1 MEILAQTITNF
12 DIVAIQEIRDKSGT
26 AIKKLEVAVDSLGVN
41 YDYIIGPRLGR
52 STSKEQYA
60 FIYNTET
67 VIMLDSDTYVENGDD
82 IFHREPFVAHFKVK
96 AGSFDFIIANIHVD
110 PDDAKSEI
118 NALHNVITSVANVFD
133 EQDIILLGDLNAD
146 CSYFDET
153 DTTPPLRGQKYTWL
167 INNDMDT
174 TVSASPCT
182 YDRIIITSSLNED
195 YSGIS
200 TVFLFDQ
207 EYELDCEPKEVSD
220 HYPVV
225 SEFFVD
231 KDTD

>member
-67 VIMLDSDTYVENGDD
+67 VIMLDSDTYVENGNDT
-82 IFHREPFVAHFKVK
+82 FHREPFVAHFKVK
-96 AGSFDFIIANIHVD
+96 AGSFDFIIVNIHVD

-118 NALHNVITSVANVFD
+118 NALPVVITAAASIFSERDV
-133 EQDIILLGDLNAD
+133 ILLGDLNAD

-153 DTTPPLRGQKYTWL
+153 DTTSPLRGQEYTWL

-174 TVSASPCT
+174 NVAASKCT
-182 YDRIIITSSLNED
+182 YDRIISTSSLNED
-195 YSGIS
+195 YAGTSN
-200 TVFLFDQ
+200 VFRFDQ
-207 EYELDCEPKEVSD
+207 QYELDCEPKEVSD
-220 HYPVV
+220 HYPVM